1 MSAAERREHEDAT
14 CKMVGSPFLLAI
26 STPEPS
32 SPRARSPPCV
42 RPRPRTSP
50 AARAIA
56 VEALTVVADRPCGPA
71 QDVGGQV
78 AARDAGTHQ
87 QPAQSQHPV
96 QVSAPALVV
105 HPIQAPRTCR
115 EPDAAQPAMRRAHQI
130 PQLRT
135 DKRTGAPRVLVRHQ
149 RVPDPALLVGLHPHQ
164 RQVPERADQTARHV
178 NCRRHRVREHTRAAH
193 TAARGPTLRQRDVA
207 CRPEVG
213 QRRAATRTLPAATP
227 IVEIERFTN
236 AIGDL
241 PEAANALRDRPVQY
255 VAQSGEVA
263 PQAAPDLILN
273 LHAGHSSE
281 VAS

>member
-1 MSAAERREHEDAT
+1 M
-14 CKMVGSPFLLAI
+14 
-26 STPEPS
+26 
-32 SPRARSPPCV
+32 
-42 RPRPRTSP
+42 
-50 AARAIA
+50 
-56 VEALTVVADRPCGPA
+56 EALAVVADRPCGPA

-96 QVSAPALVV
+96 QVSAPALVFPSDPGV
-105 HPIQAPRTCR
+105 AGAQAPRTCR

-164 RQVPERADQTARHV
+164 RQVPERADRGRHV
-178 NCRRHRVREHTRAAH
+178 HCRRHRVREHTRAAH

-207 CRPEVG
+207 CHPEVG

-241 PEAANALRDRPVQY
+241 PEAANAL
-255 VAQSGEVA
+255 
-263 PQAAPDLILN
+263 
-273 LHAGHSSE
+273 
-281 VAS
+281 